1 MSALFHRGRNRLRG
15 EESLDCWPLA
25 SGGFN
30 QGRLVHYDK
39 KFNERKSLKFQQLR
53 ASQMRI
59 VRESLD
65 INHYN
70 KASQVVVRT
79 YE

>member
-1 MSALFHRGRNRLRG
+1 MEVSTKADWFTMIRNLM
-15 EESLDCWPLA
+15 
-25 SGGFN
+25 
-30 QGRLVHYDK
+30 K
-39 KFNERKSLKFQQLR
+39 KRSLKFQQLR

-65 INHYN
+65 LNHHN